1 MSFQTNPALSAAP
14 GFPLGA
20 VVSFCVVLATVVLL
34 TAVAASGVGLIVW

>member
-1 MSFQTNPALSAAP
+1 MSFQPHPALSAAP

-34 TAVAASGVGLIVW
+34 LAVAAEGVGLVGW